1 MCSGI
6 MPAEKGGI
14 PAPTAFVTARPLFAF
29 DKTAV
34 QRPHDPHGWSEG
46 KEHGGDFRL
55 MVVSVDVQCH
65 LNLRSPLQQIY
76 LEF

>member
-46 KEHGGDFRL
+46 KEHGGDFHL
-55 MVVSVDVQCH
+55 LVDEQCH
-65 LNLRSPLQQIY
+65 LNLRSLLQQIC
-76 LEF
+76 LVTS